1 MTSAASKITP
11 PQRRDDVRWP
21 HLCAYSTHT
30 MRHNFRSTSGNGS
43 IVRYNRKTTISRS
56 CLSLSLSVSTHRF
69 TNANMHL
76 CIYTW
81 YRATSVHAYIYTET
95 YHTNIMCSF
104 YVDQNPKWRM
114 LFKIGKS
121 FRNKEIIYLI
131 IWLYLYTLFRNLQIS
146 LVSFFL
152 CFLSFMFLIFIK
164 NISSV

>member
-1 MTSAASKITP
+1 MYAGRICAHIP
-11 PQRRDDVRWP
+11 PTLW
-21 HLCAYSTHT
+21 
-30 MRHNFRSTSGNGS
+30 G
-43 IVRYNRKTTISRS
+43 TISALLPEMDPLSDIIGRQQYRGRV
-56 CLSLSLSVSTHRF
+56 SLSLSVSTHRF